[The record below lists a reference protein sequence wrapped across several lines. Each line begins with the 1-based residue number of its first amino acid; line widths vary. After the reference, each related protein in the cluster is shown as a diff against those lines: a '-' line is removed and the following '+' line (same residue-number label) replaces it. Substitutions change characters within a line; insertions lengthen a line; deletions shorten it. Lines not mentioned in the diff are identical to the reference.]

1 MTWQEFARQ
10 NPELA
15 ALGQERLDR
24 NGLVMLATLRKNGFP
39 RISPV
44 EPLFINGQLYLG
56 MMWQSQKALDL
67 IRDPR
72 CSLHNAVS
80 DRHAS
85 EGEFKVYGRA
95 MDITNPNERQVYLEA
110 MAKKIRLEFGDE
122 KFHCFVIDLESVAAN
137 TPVGK
142 EFQHQVWK
150 ARRPAQPPPPRL
162 PGHNS

>member
-1 MTWQEFARQ
+1 MNWGDFARRE
-10 NPELA
+10 PELA

-24 NGLVMLATLRKNGFP
+24 HGLVMLATLRKNGFP

-44 EPLFINGQLYLG
+44 EPLFFNGQLYLG
-56 MMWQSQKALDL
+56 MMWQSRKALDL

-72 CSLHNAVS
+72 CSIHNAVS

-95 MDITNPNERQVYLEA
+95 MDITNPNERQDYIQA
-110 MAKKIRLEFGDE
+110 MAEKIDLEFGDQQ
-122 KFHCFVIDLESVAAN
+122 FHCFVVDIDSVAAN
-137 TPVGK
+137 TLVGE

-150 ARRPAQPPPPRL
+150 AR
-162 PGHNS
+162 